1 MSRSDTQTTPTPTP
15 APAGSTV
22 PECGRTKQAQAR
34 PEVGRYMSVDGLATY
49 LGLTEKAVRH
59 RVAQGTIPY
68 RKLRGRVLFDK
79 MTIDAW
85 FASLPGVSKAEAER
99 KAG

>member
-1 MSRSDTQTTPTPTP
+1 MSRSETQTTPTPTP
-15 APAGSTV
+15 ATSMAIR
-22 PECGRTKQAQAR
+22 CGPTKQAQAR
-34 PEVGRYMSVDGLATY
+34 SEASRYMSVDDVAAY

-68 RKLRGRVLFDK
+68 RKLRGRLLFDK

-99 KAG
+99 RAG